1 MFNFMKKTVVKEFLF
16 EQEDELEPK
25 KHKDVDL
32 EDELVYFVDMEDSLG
47 EDPDYAKTFYESLKE
62 FGVDKKDV
70 AIIGSYGA
78 DADWE
83 DIKNEL
89 DRCQIEYYEF
99 DDINGESNILF
110 DINDLQSHK
119 NEQDFKREWGGA
131 SSF

>member
-1 MFNFMKKTVVKEFLF
+1 MKKTVVKEFLF

-99 DDINGESNILF
+99 DDINASVLRCPRTSTG
-110 DINDLQSHK
+110 SHHPS
-119 NEQDFKREWGGA
+119 RPRRA
-131 SSF
+131 SSRSTTSPSWPPG